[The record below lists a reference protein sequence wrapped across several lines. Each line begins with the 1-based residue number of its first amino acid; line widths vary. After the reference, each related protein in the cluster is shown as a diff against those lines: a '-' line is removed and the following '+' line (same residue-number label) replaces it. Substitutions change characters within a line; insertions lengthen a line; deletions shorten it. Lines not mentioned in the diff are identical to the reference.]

1 MLLLRVVHQH
11 YKSQHLPAMDKIM
24 ANKESKQ
31 PIILQPQ
38 ARLDSIGGKALQKQI
53 ADIAAE
59 EHDIWVIDMT
69 EVDFIDS
76 SGLFALVSGLK
87 LAREKKCRL
96 AICNVKATV
105 KLIFEITQLD
115 RVFEIFDSYDT
126 LIKTLD
132 SPPLCTSEAALVA
145 A

>member
-1 MLLLRVVHQH
+1 
-11 YKSQHLPAMDKIM
+11 M
-24 ANKESKQ
+24 ATKQSKQ

-59 EHDIWVIDMT
+59 EHDVWVIDMT

-87 LAREKKCRL
+87 LAREKKCRF
-96 AICNVKATV
+96 AICNVKTPV

-115 RVFEIFDSYDT
+115 RVFEIFDSYDALT
-126 LIKTLD
+126 KTLE
-132 SPPLCTSEAALVA
+132 SPPLLAPETTLVA